1 MRTDLNFFTP
11 YLGRKKER
19 KKTYIAIYS
28 ITASFILLI
37 LITLGYNSAQM
48 MKLHSEIADINEKL
62 EQPEIISKYEESKS
76 INKKIE
82 ILGQYDEGL
91 NAITAEISTRDIIS
105 SQLLNSLSS
114 TLPSDVS
121 FKSINITAGNIAIN
135 ASSKTRQAIAE
146 VQHNLKAL
154 PEIGDVY
161 IGAISGTGENNAEFS
176 FDLKCVL
183 KGGN

>member
-1 MRTDLNFFTP
+1 MV
-11 YLGRKKER
+11 
-19 KKTYIAIYS
+19 
-28 ITASFILLI
+28 
-37 LITLGYNSAQM
+37 
-48 MKLHSEIADINEKL
+48 KLHGEIDDINEKL
-62 EQPEIISKYEESKS
+62 EKPEIISKYEESKS
-76 INKKIE
+76 VNKKME
-82 ILGQYDEGL
+82 ILGKYDSGL
-91 NAITAEISTRDIIS
+91 NSITSEITTRDIIS
-105 SQLLNSLSS
+105 SKLLNSLSS

-121 FKSINITAGNIAIN
+121 FKSINITAGNVAIN